1 MSHHRREPAVIS
13 ARIQQVTGYDSLS
26 TLVVT
31 VENVQYK
38 SLVCRDTCAHFGE
51 FGFRLV
57 TVGALPERHVADC
70 DVEISGEP
78 VKVFQRRSR
87 HALELPRKLD
97 APPVHDGDAVANVS
111 YRQ

>member
-1 MSHHRREPAVIS
+1 MSHHRRERAVHS
-13 ARIQQVTGYDSLS
+13 GRIQQVTGYDSLA

-31 VENVQYK
+31 VKNVQYK
-38 SLVCRDTCAHFGE
+38 SLARRDTCAHFGE
-51 FGFRLV
+51 FRIRWV
-57 TVGALPERHVADC
+57 AIGALPERHVADC

-87 HALELPRKLD
+87 HALELSRKLD